1 MVNEVIKNDVKK
13 GEVTYS
19 EDKSAELFGELTQQD
34 VEMLKNNR
42 GRIVKLVFGKNTVV
56 GKLIQIDKYGWM
68 QLYVSDNFGVGI
80 QRIKMAK
87 VSSYII
93 YEKTR

>member
-1 MVNEVIKNDVKK
+1 MVNELIKNDVKK
-13 GEVTYS
+13 GEVTYP

-34 VEMLKNNR
+34 IEMLKNNR
-42 GRIVKLVFGKNTVV
+42 GKIVKLVFGKNTVV

>member
-13 GEVTYS
+13 GEVIYP

-34 VEMLKNNR
+34 IEMLKNNR
-42 GRIVKLVFGKNTVV
+42 GKIVKLVFGKNTVV